1 MESTIAA
8 PARPDSNESSESSD
22 SRETRDTPEAA
33 EPAAEVAPAVE
44 PIEALTFADLGLAP
58 ELLRAVA
65 DAGYVHPTPIQAEAI
80 PLALRGRDLMGLAQ
94 TGTGKTA
101 AFTLPI
107 VHRLLGGPRR
117 TRVLVLTPTRELCMQ
132 VEESFR
138 KYSRHAGI
146 DVASVFGGM
155 PMEPQE
161 RALRD
166 GVDVVVATPGRL
178 LDHLERGNV
187 DFEFLEVL
195 VLDEADRML
204 DMGFAP
210 QINRVVD
217 QVSPYRQ
224 TLLFSATMPP
234 EVEALARKY
243 LRKPVVVQVGR
254 RNQSTKT
261 VTHAVYPVPRDRKS
275 ALLVELLRKPEMDTV
290 LVFTRTKPG
299 ADRVVRH
306 LEGAGIAAVAM
317 HGDKTQAQRVEAL
330 EAFRS
335 GAVRVLVATDIAQR
349 GLDISGIT
357 HVINYDVPE
366 QAEDYVH
373 RIGRTGRAAT
383 TGDAYTFMAPDEIAT
398 VRLIERVIGEQIPRI
413 SVPGYDFGTT
423 VEDGS
428 ADVPAGA
435 PDRAEGTEESGLA
448 REEVPAEAAPVRRTL
463 GRLASVR
470 PRRR

>member
-1 MESTIAA
+1 METINTDGLTA
-8 PARPDSNESSESSD
+8 ESAD
-22 SRETRDTPEAA
+22 DTATQPTT
-33 EPAAEVAPAVE
+33 
-44 PIEALTFADLGLAP
+44 TFDALGLAP
-58 ELLRAVA
+58 EILQAIT
-65 DAGYVHPTPIQAEAI
+65 DAGYSTPTPIQADAI
-80 PLALRGRDLMGLAQ
+80 PVVLRGRDVMGLAQ

-107 VHRLLGGPRR
+107 VQRLLGGPRR
-117 TRVLVLTPTRELCMQ
+117 TRVLILTPTRELCMQ

-138 KYSRHAGI
+138 KYSRHAEI

-155 PMEPQE
+155 PFEPQE

-178 LDHLERGNV
+178 LDHMERGNV
-187 DFEFLEVL
+187 AFDDLEVL

-217 QVSPYRQ
+217 GIPRYRQ

-234 EVEALARKY
+234 EVDALARKY

-254 RNQSTKT
+254 RNTATQT
-261 VTHAVYPVPRDRKS
+261 VQHAVYPVPRDRKS
-275 ALLVELLRKPEMDTV
+275 ALLVELLNKPEMDTV

-306 LEGAGIAAVAM
+306 LENAGITAVAM

-330 EAFRS
+330 ELFRS

-349 GLDISGIT
+349 GLDISGIS

-373 RIGRTGRAAT
+373 RIGRTGRAAA
-383 TGDAYTFMAPDEIAT
+383 TGDAYTFMSPDEIAT
-398 VRLIERVIGEQIPRI
+398 VRLIERVIGQQIPRI
-413 SVPGYDFGTT
+413 SVPGYDFGT
-423 VEDGS
+423 V
-428 ADVPAGA
+428 
-435 PDRAEGTEESGLA
+435 
-448 REEVPAEAAPVRRTL
+448 AA
-463 GRLASVR
+463 
-470 PRRR
+470 